1 MTPKESRYDVDG
13 SGTAEDAAPDW
24 SLGGRVALVTGGSAG
39 IGFAIARAL
48 GRAGAKVVVTSRRKE
63 AVDEAAAALGGE
75 AYGLACDVRD
85 PTQVRDLIAGAVD
98 RFDGLDILVNNAGG
112 SFGDTFNRGPLTELT
127 GEDFLEAYRLNVVSA
142 FQCGKEALPYL
153 RTAHLRTGD
162 GGVIVNIGSVAG
174 VHAGPRMAAYGAG
187 KAALANL
194 TRSMAEEW
202 APEVRVC
209 GITVG
214 HIDTP
219 RVSAN
224 RTGDRLAKVLG
235 SIALGRLGTA
245 EDVAAA
251 VTYLASP
258 AGAWNTGAM
267 LPLHGGEKEL

>member
-1 MTPKESRYDVDG
+1 MDG
-13 SGTAEDAAPDW
+13 SGGDGEEAASYW
-24 SLGGRVALVTGGSAG
+24 SLRGRVALVTGGSAG
-39 IGFAIARAL
+39 IGLAIARAL
-48 GRAGAKVVVTSRRKE
+48 GRAGARVVLTSRRKE
-63 AVDEAAAALGGE
+63 AVAEAVAAFDGGE

-85 PTQVRDLIAGAVD
+85 PSQVRDLVSGAVE
-98 RFDGLDILVNNAGG
+98 RFDRLDILVNNAGG

-142 FQCGKEALPYL
+142 FLCGKEALPYL
-153 RTAHLRTGD
+153 RTAHLRTG

-209 GITVG
+209 GVTVG

-258 AGAWNTGAM
+258 AAAWNTGAM

>member
-1 MTPKESRYDVDG
+1 MDG
-13 SGTAEDAAPDW
+13 SDGGEAASHW
-24 SLGGRVALVTGGSAG
+24 SLRGRVALVTGGSAG
-39 IGFAIARAL
+39 IGRAIARAL
-48 GRAGAKVVVTSRRKE
+48 GRAGARVVVTSRRKE
-63 AVDEAAAALGGE
+63 AVAEAVAALDGE

-85 PTQVRDLIAGAVD
+85 PERVRDLIAGTVD

-142 FQCGKEALPYL
+142 FLCGKEALPY
-153 RTAHLRTGD
+153 LRTGD

-209 GITVG
+209 GVTVG

-224 RTGDRLAKVLG
+224 RTGDRLATVLG

-251 VTYLASP
+251 VTYLVSP
-258 AGAWNTGAM
+258 AAAWNTGAM